1 MDNSAAVNG
10 GWTIRKVSKSRQWY
24 GQAAQATGDTRR
36 WSMGGGAA
44 AQRRLLD
51 GEEKWV
57 DVVEDETE
65 DEEPSEPFSLSVRCA
80 APLFIKGERSGSFYS
95 FAVTLR
101 YACTWCVL
109 LSCFRLEE
117 SRGAF

>member
-44 AQRRLLD
+44 AQRRLFD

-65 DEEPSEPFSLSVRCA
+65 DEEPSEPFSVNACGVRR
-80 APLFIKGERSGSFYS
+80 PSKVRDQ
-95 FAVTLR
+95 AVFT
-101 YACTWCVL
+101 V
-109 LSCFRLEE
+109 SQ
-117 SRGAF
+117 